1 MSTELTLDEIEKIE
15 NLKAFWKDHRAK
27 ILVGLALI
35 VVSATS
41 VGWWKQHQYR
51 QNVEAASLYAS
62 IQGMQQIGQP
72 AAVATLTD
80 TLLKRY
86 PGTAYAARGALI
98 GASAASQAHNISL
111 AQTDLQWILDHSK
124 ESGLQTVAR
133 LRLAGLLLDTG
144 KLREAL
150 ALLDAPHDESSAD
163 VYNDLKGDVLVRL
176 GQLDAARAA
185 WRIALEKLPP
195 DSPFRQVIE
204 IKLNAIAGV
213 AAK

>member
-1 MSTELTLDEIEKIE
+1 MSAELTLDEIEKIE
-15 NLKAFWKDHRAK
+15 SLKAFWKDHHRK
-27 ILVGLALI
+27 ILAGLVVVVVTAAAI
-35 VVSATS
+35 V
-41 VGWWKQHQYR
+41 WWKQHQYR
-51 QNVEAASLYAS
+51 TNAEAASLYAS

-72 AAVATLTD
+72 AAIATLTD

-86 PGTAYAARGALI
+86 PDTSYAARGALI
-98 GASAASQAHNISL
+98 GAAAAMQANNTAL
-111 AQTDLQWILDHSK
+111 ARTDWQWVLDHSK
-124 ESGLQTVAR
+124 ESGLQTIAR
-133 LRLAGLLLDTG
+133 LRLAGLLLDSNQPQQ
-144 KLREAL
+144 AL
-150 ALLDAPHDESSAD
+150 QLLDTPHDETSAD

-195 DSPFRQVIE
+195 DSPYRQVIE

>member
-1 MSTELTLDEIEKIE
+1 MSADLTLDEIEKIE
-15 NLKAFWKDHRAK
+15 NLKGFWKDHRAR
-27 ILVGLALI
+27 ILGGLALI
-35 VVSATS
+35 VVSATAFA
-41 VGWWKQHQYR
+41 WWKQHQYR

-72 AAVATLTD
+72 AAIATLTD

-86 PGTAYAARGALI
+86 PATAYAARGALI
-98 GASAASQAHNISL
+98 GASAASQTHNTGL

-144 KLREAL
+144 KLHEAL
-150 ALLDAPHDESSAD
+150 ALLDAPHDENSAN

-195 DSPFRQVIE
+195 DSPYRQVIE